1 MAEEPKYQN
10 YYMVLPSF
18 FINFPILTKHTIFMK
33 NKSFFLTLSLLSL
46 LCISGTAQDD
56 VAAVKAV
63 IEKETFSFQN
73 VDRKNWAA
81 SWLQVPYAYWSY
93 SDSTGTSF
101 VQGWNEIDKS
111 FDTYFKTQ
119 VSSRQIDVARKGL
132 NIERKWGEIRIYK
145 NGAFVQYIQKVKDG
159 MIERDETS
167 QIRFLEKVDGKWKIV
182 YVGII
187 AQYPND

>member
-1 MAEEPKYQN
+1 
-10 YYMVLPSF
+10 
-18 FINFPILTKHTIFMK
+18 MK
-33 NKSFFLTLSLLSL
+33 TKSFFLTLSLLSIL
-46 LCISGTAQDD
+46 WISGVAQDD

-73 VDRKNWAA
+73 VDRKNWAD
-81 SWLQVPYAYWSY
+81 SWLQAPYAYWSY

-101 VQGWNEIDKS
+101 VQSWNAIDKS

-132 NIERKWGEIRIYK
+132 SIERKWGEIRIYK

-159 MIERDETS
+159 MIDRDETS
-167 QIRFLEKVDGKWKIV
+167 QIRFLEKVNGKWKIV